1 MRAMMAALTSMGAR
15 TAVVICAALLAM
27 LPPLSLGPA
36 QAQSPTPWT
45 TTPHTFRIPIEPQ
58 SPPTANPTANNSDGE
73 ITLIALLSDEGQ
85 RINRGLVWRVFKLV
99 DGSNQLVV
107 SSRLANPTFKLP
119 SGGYAVNVSYGRAY
133 LTRTVTVKPGLKT
146 DEQFVIN
153 AGGLRVFAR
162 LSNGDAPP
170 AGSVSYDIYSDER
183 EQDGSRRTI
192 LTGIRPGVVIRLNS
206 GIYQLKSRLGDANA
220 TISAEVTV
228 EAGKLTEATF
238 VHDAGKVTFKL
249 VRQAGGEAI
258 SDVNWVILGANGEVV
273 KETAGAL
280 PSHMLAPGTYTVSA
294 RWLGK
299 LYTRQFSLKTGD
311 NVEVEVELR

>member
-1 MRAMMAALTSMGAR
+1 MMATSISMRAR
-15 TAVVICAALLAM
+15 NAVVICAALMAL
-27 LPPLSLGPA
+27 LCLFNQSPA
-36 QAQSPTPWT
+36 QAQTPNLWT
-45 TTPHTFRIPIEPQ
+45 TTPHTFRIPTEPQ
-58 SPPTANPTANNSDGE
+58 SPPSANPASNSTDGE
-73 ITLIALLSDEGQ
+73 ITLTALLSDEGQ
-85 RINRGLVWRVFKLV
+85 RIKRGLVWRVFKLV
-99 DGSNQLVV
+99 DGANQLVL

-153 AGGLRVFAR
+153 AGGLRVYAR
-162 LSNGDAPP
+162 LSNGEAPP

-192 LTGIRPGVVIRLNS
+192 LTGIRPGVVVRLNS
-206 GIYQLKSRLGDANA
+206 GIYQLKSQLGDANA

-258 SDVNWVILGANGEVV
+258 SDVSWVILGANGEVV

-280 PSHMLAPGTYTVSA
+280 PSHLLAPGTYTVSA